1 MSAVNPNLVLKG
13 TEITSYAQR
22 YPNQK
27 KGSDDIVNQMS
38 VDTRDNATIII
49 SIMQSDEAAF
59 VDPTLKFVQTL
70 QTKKENNT
78 AAAMA
83 RQWREENARVGALPK
98 ELRRRLRPLGLS

>member
-1 MSAVNPNLVLKG
+1 MSAESPNLVLKG

-22 YPNQK
+22 YPAPK
-27 KGSDDIVNQMS
+27 ESGDEIVNQMNA
-38 VDTRDNATIII
+38 DTRDNAMVVI
-49 SIMQSDEAAF
+49 SIMQSDEQAF

>member
-22 YPNQK
+22 YPTQK